1 MIVGRTESL
10 LAGVNFEEEVPLLVA
25 TTLEVFDRDFRRPN
39 RKLED
44 PTTDKL
50 IFALLRH
57 QASRENWFSDYTVNG
72 QRNEYDSEGEKLKG
86 RTDITFELGGL
97 RRFTWECKLLHT
109 NSGTLYSKYR
119 TEGVMR
125 FVTEKYGQGEKSG
138 GMLAYVMD
146 GETQRAIKGL
156 ESYLNKHKETLKM
169 SSPCFLP
176 CQTISDSRLRESH
189 HAINDEFVLFHGFLN
204 CN

>member
-1 MIVGRTESL
+1 MISGRTESL
-10 LAGVNFEEEVPLLVA
+10 LAGVDFEGEVPALVA

-57 QASRENWFSDYTVNG
+57 QACQGNWFSDYTVNG
-72 QRNEYDSEGEKLKG
+72 QRNEYDPDSEKLKG

-109 NSGTLYSKYR
+109 NGATLYSKYR

-125 FVTEKYGQGEKSG
+125 FITEKYGKGEKFG
-138 GMLAYVMD
+138 GMLGYVMD
-146 GETQRAIKGL
+146 GDIQKAISGL
-156 ESYLNKHKETLKM
+156 EKHLNQHTDTLKL
-169 SSPCFLP
+169 SCPCFVP
-176 CQTISDSRLRESH
+176 CQTNPDSRLWESH
-189 HAINDEFVLFHGFLN
+189 HKINDEFVLFHGFLN